1 MKRKLYSVILAG
13 ILAAGSIFPGGSVFA
28 ESPSSQ
34 EITVNEGNETQEDSE
49 EGEQDSQGPVE
60 EQSDQPENETLPE
73 IQEPVQEEK
82 EEAESAVRNEEEKP
96 AAEAYAEERD
106 QVVIYHT
113 NDIHGAFD
121 ASEGGSVGLAKTAAL
136 KEETEN
142 ALLVDAGDA
151 TQGLPLVSLS
161 QGSSAIDLMNT
172 AGYDLMTA
180 GNHEFDYGLDQLFAN
195 ASLAQFPILAAN
207 VHQNGSPVLE
217 GKTAAENNGEN
228 AVLTVGDKK
237 IGFFGILTGDTQN
250 STNPG
255 AVSQLE
261 FKDEVETAKEQID
274 ILEAQE
280 VDAIV
285 AVCHMGDQ
293 AVVDCTSVQL
303 ADALTGE
310 YQDKVDVIIDG
321 HSHTQENR
329 EENGVLIVQTGTGM
343 TRLGKVTLTF
353 DGGDDPEAAGEFLS
367 EADLADVTPDP
378 EVAAKIAE
386 IQADQEAVLDQKATS
401 TETALWGGTIN
412 GIAEA
417 RVYETN
423 LGDLAADAFV
433 NAASDYLNESGRAGE
448 VEYVFG
454 AVNGGGIRA
463 GIAKG
468 EITLRDLV
476 TVFPFSNTLM
486 IKKVTPAILYQ
497 TMETSVSYQ
506 TGQSSE
512 TGMLEGDASGG
523 YLQISGFE
531 VSYDPTAAAG
541 EKVISIRVPGETEG
555 TYTEL
560 SRDDQETE
568 IALVSNSFIM
578 AGGSGHTV
586 LGQLPLM
593 AEIGGELETVRQYLT
608 DNYGNQPVDNY
619 PVQGNRI
626 FIVNENAPETYEAK
640 IQIVDSQGNPVA
652 DKEMSYYVDDNQG
665 HSGTTDENGILKISV
680 SKGPHGV
687 KLTKDQ
693 AEIYINNYTGNGIR
707 TDITSLPS
715 LEYTDEGGGDSSA
728 EHTITYVLNGG
739 TNHRD
744 NPDRFKENQETIRLK
759 DPARSGYRFM
769 GWYLDEEFREEC
781 TEIASGTMEDITL
794 YAKWKKDG
802 LEPNDSWDTAVNL
815 RVPSKT
821 ESYISGAE
829 DVDYYRFSL
838 SGEDRISIRLTQPE
852 DENVYYDIVL
862 YNKDKEVVKKS
873 QMSMDQSIVQTLQK
887 GTYYIKAA
895 SLNGESSSQPYV
907 LRISRI
913 AGTGLDFSEQNLLT
927 QSLHPDS
934 DVAFDLGAGLNSGG
948 HYLMSTAY
956 FARWSGPLLEGQ
968 DPYPEYDV
976 TGISGGNPVF
986 DPSEDEVEVV
996 TDESPA
1002 YHMQNAIWLPMRADP
1017 LDNDYIKSAIYTY
1030 GGVDAYY
1037 LDAGQFRNEEKAS
1050 VYVPEL
1056 SSEEIS
1062 QYSAGGHYI
1071 ILVGWDD
1078 NYSKENFAPA
1088 VPPGDGAFIFKN
1100 SWGEETG
1107 EEGYYYISYYSYNLL
1122 QNPGAL
1128 YFMEEGTDNY
1138 NTIYQYDPFGY
1149 VGSLSSQGDIYAA
1162 NVFTANSQEK
1172 LRAVSFMTKEENT
1185 DYEIYV
1191 EIQGNRQKV
1200 ADGSMRYAGYKT
1212 VRLQNE
1218 ISLQAGEE
1226 FKVIVKFS
1234 GDSGETSAALEYPT
1248 EGYSQKADSREG
1260 ISFISQDGENWQ
1272 DLYVYKANPCIKAF
1286 TYNDSAGETL
1296 TAGVVSETNINEQ
1309 GSGVDVSS
1317 GKISGYVLENLEGQ
1331 AGSEMQ
1337 MSEDGKALGAQI
1349 AGLQT
1354 DVSKEEAPI
1363 ANLPQQYDLRQIG
1376 AVTSVKDQYAMGSCW
1391 TFGAMGSAES
1401 ILLRNENASYS
1412 YPMDIQIQ
1420 GEKTITLTKDN
1431 PEVVYE
1437 AMAQLSTDVAATD
1450 VIIWE
1455 LTGDLDSIELAEG
1468 PTRSAS
1474 GETIPLF
1481 TAKQEGTITLTAVS
1495 AADETRSDT
1504 IMINIQ
1510 TEDNQETRP
1519 SGEPTVAPSVTA
1531 APSPSAQPTKA
1542 ASDVR
1547 TPTRPASKSGKNK
1560 KSDSVST
1567 GDTASPEQWL
1577 ILTVLGAGAISAMVI
1592 RRRIKNK

>member
-1 MKRKLYSVILAG
+1 MKRKLCGVVLAG
-13 ILAAGSIFPGGSVFA
+13 ILAVGSVFPGGSVFA

-34 EITVNEGNETQEDSE
+34 EITVNEEGEIQTEGED
-49 EGEQDSQGPVE
+49 GEQDSSAQTE
-60 EQSDQPENETLPE
+60 EETLTQG
-73 IQEPVQEEK
+73 QEPVQK
-82 EEAESAVRNEEEKP
+82 EAENAESTVRDDQIKTVTEDSSGET
-96 AAEAYAEERD
+96 D

-113 NDIHGAFD
+113 NDVHGAFE
-121 ASEGGSVGLAKTAAL
+121 AAEGGSVGLAKAATL
-136 KEETEN
+136 KDETEN

-161 QGSSAIDLMNT
+161 QGKSAIDLMNA

-195 ASLAQFPILAAN
+195 ASQARFPILAAN
-207 VHQNGSPVLE
+207 VYQNGSPVMA

-228 AVLTVGDKK
+228 TVLTVGGKK
-237 IGFFGILTGDTQN
+237 IGFFGILTCDTQN
-250 STNPG
+250 STSPG

-261 FKDEVETAKEQID
+261 FRDEVETAKEQID
-274 ILEAQE
+274 FLEDQD

-303 ADALTGE
+303 AEALTGE

-321 HSHTQENR
+321 HSHTQESR

-343 TRLGKVTLTF
+343 TQLGKVTLTF
-353 DGGDDPEAAGEFLS
+353 DGEDDPETAGEFLT

-378 EVAAKIAE
+378 EVTAKIAA
-386 IQADQEAVLDQKATS
+386 IQADED
-401 TETALWGGTIN
+401 
-412 GIAEA
+412 
-417 RVYETN
+417 
-423 LGDLAADAFV
+423 
-433 NAASDYLNESGRAGE
+433 
-448 VEYVFG
+448 
-454 AVNGGGIRA
+454 
-463 GIAKG
+463 
-468 EITLRDLV
+468 
-476 TVFPFSNTLM
+476 
-486 IKKVTPAILYQ
+486 
-497 TMETSVSYQ
+497 
-506 TGQSSE
+506 
-512 TGMLEGDASGG
+512 
-523 YLQISGFE
+523 
-531 VSYDPTAAAG
+531 
-541 EKVISIRVPGETEG
+541 
-555 TYTEL
+555 
-560 SRDDQETE
+560 
-568 IALVSNSFIM
+568 
-578 AGGSGHTV
+578 
-586 LGQLPLM
+586 
-593 AEIGGELETVRQYLT
+593 
-608 DNYGNQPVDNY
+608 
-619 PVQGNRI
+619 
-626 FIVNENAPETYEAK
+626 
-640 IQIVDSQGNPVA
+640 
-652 DKEMSYYVDDNQG
+652 
-665 HSGTTDENGILKISV
+665 
-680 SKGPHGV
+680 
-687 KLTKDQ
+687 
-693 AEIYINNYTGNGIR
+693 
-707 TDITSLPS
+707 
-715 LEYTDEGGGDSSA
+715 GGDSSA
-728 EHTITYVLNGG
+728 EHTITYVLDGG

-744 NPDRFKENQETIRLK
+744 NPDSFREDQETIRLK
-759 DPARSGYRFM
+759 DPARAGYRFL
-769 GWYLDEEFREEC
+769 GWYLDEDFREEC
-781 TEIASGTMEDITL
+781 TEIVSGTTEDITL

-802 LEPNDSWDTAVNL
+802 LEPNDSWNTAVNL

-829 DVDYYRFSL
+829 DVDYYRFTL
-838 SGEDRISIRLTQPE
+838 RGEDRISIRLTQPE

-862 YNKDKEVVKKS
+862 YNGDKDTVKKS

-887 GTYYIKAA
+887 GTYYIKVA

-907 LRISRI
+907 LRLSRI

-934 DVAFDLGAGLNSGG
+934 ATAFDLGAGLNSGG

-956 FARWSGPLLEGQ
+956 FARWSGPLLEEQ
-968 DPYPEYDV
+968 DPYPEYSV
-976 TGISGGNPVF
+976 TGISGGSPVF
-986 DPSEDEVEVV
+986 DPSEDEIEVV
-996 TDESPA
+996 TDESPV

-1037 LDAGQFRNEEKAS
+1037 LDASQFRNEETAA

-1071 ILVGWDD
+1071 TLVGWDD

-1100 SWGEETG
+1100 SWGEDMG

-1149 VGSLSSQGDIYAA
+1149 VGSISSQGDVYAA

-1191 EIQGNRQKV
+1191 EIEGNRQKV

-1218 ISLQAGEE
+1218 IALQAGEE

-1234 GDSGETSAALEYPT
+1234 SDSGQTSVALEYPIN
-1248 EGYSQKADSREG
+1248 GYSQKADSQAG
-1260 ISFISQDGENWQ
+1260 ISYISRDGKNWQ
-1272 DLYVYKANPCIKAF
+1272 DLYAYKANPCIKAF
-1286 TYNDSAGETL
+1286 TYNDATGETL
-1296 TAGVVSETNINEQ
+1296 TAGVGSETNINEQ

-1317 GKISGYVLENLEGQ
+1317 GKISGYVLENPEGLTDSGVQ
-1331 AGSEMQ
+1331 L
-1337 MSEDGKALGAQI
+1337 SEDGKALGAQV
-1349 AGLQT
+1349 AGIQT
-1354 DVSKEEAPI
+1354 DVSEEEAPI
-1363 ANLPQQYDLRQIG
+1363 TDLPEQYDLRQIG
-1376 AVTSVKDQYAMGSCW
+1376 AVTSVKNQYGMGSCW

-1420 GEKTITLTKDN
+1420 GEKTITLTEEN
-1431 PEVVYE
+1431 PEAVYE
-1437 AMAQLSTDVAATD
+1437 AMAELSTDVAATD

-1455 LTGDLDSIELAEG
+1455 LTGDLDSIEMAEG
-1468 PTRSAS
+1468 PIRSAS

-1481 TAKQEGTITLTAVS
+1481 TAKEEGTITLTAVS

-1510 TEDNQETRP
+1510 TEKEQETGP
-1519 SGEPTVAPSVTA
+1519 SGEPSVTPSA
-1531 APSPSAQPTKA
+1531 TVSPSPSAQPTKA

-1547 TPTRPASKSGKNK
+1547 TPTRPASKSSKNK

-1577 ILTVLGAGAISAMVI
+1577 ILAVLGGGAVSAMVL
-1592 RRRIKNK
+1592 RKRIKNK